1 MNIVDYVVIGI
12 VGLSVLFGFYRG
24 VVSSVLNTGGCLLSF
39 GLSFLLYPKLAD
51 IIRGNTELV
60 RTLMHYTDASSRIG
74 DLELAISN
82 VAAMTR
88 EGIAQVISKV
98 SLPPPLDALLLNN
111 LETQAYA
118 SAGVSSVS
126 DYVSQTLM
134 NACINILCFVVC
146 FVVLFILISIIVNAL
161 KAIFR
166 FPVLKQLDW
175 LVGGGFGFLRGLLIC
190 YAAFAIVPLVLTVVP
205 MDLISELLDASSLAP
220 LFNNGNLILAIMN
233 GGL

>member
-24 VVSSVLNTGGCLLSF
+24 FVSSVLNTGGCLLSF
-39 GLSFLLYPKLAD
+39 GLSFLLYPKLAA
-51 IIRGNTELV
+51 IIQGDTELV

-82 VAAMTR
+82 VASMTR

-118 SAGVSSVS
+118 SAGVTSVS

-161 KAIFR
+161 TAIFR

>member
-1 MNIVDYVVIGI
+1 MNIVDYVIIGI

-24 VVSSVLNTGGCLLSF
+24 FVSSVLNTGGCLLSF
-39 GLSFLLYPKLAD
+39 GLSFLLYPKLAA
-51 IIRGNTELV
+51 IIQGDTELV

-82 VAAMTR
+82 VATMTR

-118 SAGVSSVS
+118 SAGVTSVS

-134 NACINILCFVVC
+134 NACINILCFAVC

-205 MDLISELLDASSLAP
+205 MDLISEMLDASSLAP

>member
-24 VVSSVLNTGGCLLSF
+24 FVSSVLNTGGCLLSF